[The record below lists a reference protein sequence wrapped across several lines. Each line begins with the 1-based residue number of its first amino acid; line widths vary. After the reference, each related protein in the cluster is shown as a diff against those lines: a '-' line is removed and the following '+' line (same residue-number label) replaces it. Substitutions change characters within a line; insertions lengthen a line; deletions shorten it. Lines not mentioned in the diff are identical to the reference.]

1 MKLAKEF
8 KPEKYEE
15 FNQKYSNQSSHI
27 VITND
32 VIRDLKIIIRALN
45 FEFHPDRKKVENATE
60 LQSELNIINDL
71 IVNHGNDFLYQK
83 INLTGKTKV
92 ERDIYFEQLDRNIVS
107 FRMGNNGYQ
116 NVLQDIF
123 DYINSKH
130 FKKDNLVKINNS
142 IKAML
147 ANSPDNEKQFSLE
160 FTQMM
165 VNQFVRNYNE
175 NFQHIENLSKLF
187 NSNVENKNKITIDYD
202 FLIKT
207 IVRGIG
213 DKDSSIIKNF
223 NKNATSFEILFSDK
237 KSPSE
242 EEKFLN
248 DEVFQRL
255 DNYKSVDSNVVY
267 QMFKL
272 LLNIQKFDTMD
283 QKNHLVES
291 IILNPEFSFSDYQK
305 INLLAKYLQGSAII
319 NKVEHQLIK
328 SFISQ
333 QANNNQLEYTTRN
346 KFCDLYRQHIHKDLD
361 REKFDDMI
369 GDIYDKQIIA
379 SLVKESPKNLE
390 FLTHDKISSQQ
401 FLSKL
406 QNLNAS
412 ESRTYKELLSDE
424 KFKHNTGQDREDS
437 YYKQFVKE
445 VQNSFYDKKML
456 KKSFDKQIL
465 SAFETPF
472 QFSLLPIIKDKM
484 NNDDLFNESVVRV
497 IATHNKEKFFNTDKI
512 KKFVTSNSKI
522 MDKIYDLDPTHR
534 ETILFDILDELDG
547 NELSKKLDLLED
559 QKDFLDLENK
569 VSGKNSITSAVFYGL
584 NSLLQ
589 SPSVPALFAAFED
602 KNINKID
609 KILSKIPND
618 STLILGNMAFA
629 NYVLFKTHYHSY
641 YKDVGDKTL
650 ELLEKHGFQKCLE
663 LPTINAKM
671 NVANY
676 SKFESLLSSAINEMD
691 ELSEIKDRI
700 TWEDKLKNV
709 IQHNIDKWK
718 HKSEKSISTP
728 NVEEK
733 ELQKEPVSQ
742 NLKMK

>member
-107 FRMGNNGYQ
+107 FKMGNNGYQ

-130 FKKDNLVKINNS
+130 FKKDNLVKINNA

-165 VNQFVRNYNE
+165 VNQFVKNYNE
-175 NFQHIENLSKLF
+175 NFQNIENLSKLF

-223 NKNATSFEILFSDK
+223 NKNATSFEILFFDK

-248 DEVFQRL
+248 DDVFQRL

-291 IILNPEFSFSDYQK
+291 VILNPEFSFSDYQK

-497 IATHNKEKFFNTDKI
+497 IATHNKEKFFDTDKI

-534 ETILFDILDELDG
+534 DTILFDILDELDG

-589 SPSVPALFAAFED
+589 SPSVPALFTAFED

-618 STLILGNMAFA
+618 STLILGNMTFA

-641 YKDVGDKTL
+641 YKDIGNKTL
-650 ELLEKHGFQKCLE
+650 ELLEKHGFQRCLE